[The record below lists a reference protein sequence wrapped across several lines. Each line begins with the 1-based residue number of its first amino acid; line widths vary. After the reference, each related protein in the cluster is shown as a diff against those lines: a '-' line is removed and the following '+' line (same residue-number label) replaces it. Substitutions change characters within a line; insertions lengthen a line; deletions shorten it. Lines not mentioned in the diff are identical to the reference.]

1 MHLLSLWCLGKTR
14 DNPVTHSFFIFLYH
28 FYCFQ
33 LFDTVYY
40 MVQIFDCSGWK
51 CLNLLKLFEDINS
64 LLTSAC
70 LPLSPAQCLPCGGF
84 RYLVDWFFFFFL
96 INWHQE
102 VISCNFIICRTK
114 ALDFEGKPWSLLG
127 PCPPQTL
134 RPQMQ
139 PLWTLWDACLFSASL
154 YLKNEY
160 LLQLLGFQAWV
171 LSAFLRG
178 RDRLAPPR
186 MPPHAQTHA
195 SSHPRCR
202 HGSAAESDR
211 WPVRVFPNT

>member
-1 MHLLSLWCLGKTR
+1 
-14 DNPVTHSFFIFLYH
+14 
-28 FYCFQ
+28 
-33 LFDTVYY
+33 

-64 LLTSAC
+64 LLTS
-70 LPLSPAQCLPCGGF
+70 PVYRWAQHSVF
-84 RYLVDWFFFFFL
+84 HVVVSDIRSTDFFFFL

-160 LLQLLGFQAWV
+160 LLQLLGFQAPV

-186 MPPHAQTHA
+186 IPPHAQTQA

-211 WPVRVFPNT
+211 WPARVFPNT

>member
-1 MHLLSLWCLGKTR
+1 MWR
-14 DNPVTHSFFIFLYH
+14 
-28 FYCFQ
+28 FQ
-33 LFDTVYY
+33 
-40 MVQIFDCSGWK
+40 ISGR
-51 CLNLLKLFEDINS
+51 LI
-64 LLTSAC
+64 
-70 LPLSPAQCLPCGGF
+70 
-84 RYLVDWFFFFFL
+84 FFFL

-186 MPPHAQTHA
+186 MPPHTQTHA

-202 HGSAAESDR
+202 RGSAAEPDR
-211 WPVRVFPNT
+211 WPARVFPNTEAPGAAREPGRLTCHFQARTSFHFWKLWFVRQDEA